1 MLRFFLG
8 FQMSMP
14 GVIERSVRRQNIQFM
29 HNKTQFSV
37 EYFQFIRKLVMSNV
51 AVFQNVNSFHFSK
64 VRTKISELSSSF
76 KWLCVKKRNCSVCHL
91 DLF

>member
-1 MLRFFLG
+1 
-8 FQMSMP
+8 MSMP
-14 GVIERSVRRQNIQFM
+14 SVIEKSVRRQNIQFM

-51 AVFQNVNSFHFSK
+51 AVFQNVNSFHFPK

-76 KWLCVKKRNCSVCHL
+76 KWACCMRENYCLLS
-91 DLF
+91 